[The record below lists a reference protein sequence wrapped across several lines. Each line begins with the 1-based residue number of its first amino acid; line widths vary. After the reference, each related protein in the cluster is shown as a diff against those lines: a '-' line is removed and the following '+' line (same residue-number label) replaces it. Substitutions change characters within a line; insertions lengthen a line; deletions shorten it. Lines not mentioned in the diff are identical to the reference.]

1 MEANGIDSGYFHDA
15 ISEFTTLI
23 LHFPKLQQNEETI
36 DQLIEPLKKSQ
47 NKMSIVTFQ
56 NLRPNEIEKRV
67 LYERTFVD
75 FAFAQIALGKI
86 IEDMQKYDPNK

>member
-1 MEANGIDSGYFHDA
+1 
-15 ISEFTTLI
+15 
-23 LHFPKLQQNEETI
+23 
-36 DQLIEPLKKSQ
+36 
-47 NKMSIVTFQ
+47 MSIVTFQ